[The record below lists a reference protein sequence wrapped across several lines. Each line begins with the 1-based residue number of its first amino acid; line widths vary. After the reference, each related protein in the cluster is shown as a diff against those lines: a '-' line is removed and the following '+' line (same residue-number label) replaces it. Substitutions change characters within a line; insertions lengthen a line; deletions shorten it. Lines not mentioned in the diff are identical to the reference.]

1 EQGRVRAPIVAITA
15 NALKGEAEHCRAVGM
30 DDYVSKPVQLTHL
43 NAVLQKWL
51 PSTSHEGQPAS
62 AAPLPS
68 VPPVP
73 PVAAPDTIPMTAP
86 AAPVIRS
93 AGEKPVEVRVL
104 EELVGNDPEVIGEFL
119 RDFRAS
125 SGRIAA
131 EIRSACQ
138 AGQAQIAGAAAHK
151 LKSSAR
157 SVGALAL
164 GELCAEMERTG
175 KAGDMQ
181 ALNALLPRFEAELG
195 AVDAYIDSR
204 QA

>member
-1 EQGRVRAPIVAITA
+1 
-15 NALKGEAEHCRAVGM
+15 
-30 DDYVSKPVQLTHL
+30 
-43 NAVLQKWL
+43 
-51 PSTSHEGQPAS
+51 
-62 AAPLPS
+62 
-68 VPPVP
+68 
-73 PVAAPDTIPMTAP
+73 MTAP

-104 EELVGNDPEVIGEFL
+104 EELVGNDPEVISEFL

-138 AGQAQIAGAAAHK
+138 AGQAQTAGAAAHK

-195 AVDAYIDSR
+195 VVDAYIDSR